1 MYFEQNSTRP
11 ANGLLVVEPDNFTS
25 PLEQVSEMNVINMTN
40 IFVLILVHATH

>member
-25 PLEQVSEMNVINMTN
+25 PLEQVSEMNVHLNAIIIT
-40 IFVLILVHATH
+40 VLEA